1 MRPLSSGMICGRIV
15 CCGRPVRMR
24 WYLHAAVCVWLA
36 CTTICGAQQVIHV
49 RWPTTSAS
57 PPISLAGVSPQWLPL
72 IRAGVANVSEETAIA
87 TGLSQGQSIGLR
99 RDEISR
105 LQDLFAA
112 YYRSVRKSSLFGK
125 APSVLDY
132 CLSERKPQQGL
143 ATVYVPAK
151 LTAKTKCIV
160 FLHGYGGSLLAYP
173 HYLSSVFSNHV
184 IVCPAYGISPAEIP
198 NEYVSEALKATGLRL
213 NIALPKPTLIGLS
226 AGGFGACAA
235 YVRAPQTFRELI
247 VLGAYPPEEV
257 AKKWTR
263 EMTVRFLVGSK
274 ESYVAN
280 GSFKGHMGA
289 VEAKVKSLEW
299 KAIPGADHFFLL
311 SHQRSTQSALAEWE
325 RP

>member
-1 MRPLSSGMICGRIV
+1 MRLRV
-15 CCGRPVRMR
+15 
-24 WYLHAAVCVWLA
+24 YAVGWLWIA
-36 CTTICGAQQVIHV
+36 CTTFCAAQQVIHV
-49 RWPTTSAS
+49 RWPTAHAS
-57 PPISLAGVSPQWLPL
+57 PPVSLAGVSPQWLPM
-72 IRAGVANVSEETAIA
+72 IRTGGGKCFGGNGDRN
-87 TGLSQGQSIGLR
+87 GLSQGQAIGLR
-99 RDEISR
+99 DDEISR
-105 LQDLFAA
+105 LRELFAT
-112 YYRSVRKSSLFGK
+112 YYRGVRKSPLFSK
-125 APSVLDY
+125 VPSVLDY

-213 NIALPKPTLIGLS
+213 NVALPKPTLIGLS

-235 YVRAPQTFRELI
+235 YVRAPQAFGEVI
-247 VLGAYPPEEV
+247 VLGAYPPDEV

-280 GSFKGHMGA
+280 GSFKGQMA
-289 VEAKVKSLEW
+289 VVEAKVKSLEW